1 MGNQLISLK
10 NVPFYQGEYVLPIY
24 LFIIYLPISV
34 YKHIYSKYYRIL
46 DYVLYVSEW
55 CKNNN
60 QVLIK
65 YERILG
71 GMTEAF
77 P

>member
-1 MGNQLISLK
+1 MYHFTKENM
-10 NVPFYQGEYVLPIY
+10 FYLSIY

>member
-1 MGNQLISLK
+1 MYHFTK
-10 NVPFYQGEYVLPIY
+10 ETMFYLSIY

-46 DYVLYVSEW
+46 NYVLYVFEW

>member
-1 MGNQLISLK
+1 MYHFTK
-10 NVPFYQGEYVLPIY
+10 EAMFYLSIY